1 LSQVIRLAS
10 NLILTRL
17 LVPEMFGLMTLAN
30 LLLVGVWLFS
40 DLGLKQSVVQSSRG
54 HEPTFLNTAWVVQ
67 IIRGIVMWL
76 MSLLVALG
84 VYIMGLY
91 QLWTPGSV
99 YAEPLLPTIIAII
112 GTVFLIS
119 GFESTK
125 LATASREMLLKR
137 VTIIELGTQVLGIVF
152 MVVWAWID
160 RSIWALVFHPLITVT
175 CKLILSHTALPGEK
189 NRFEW
194 DSKAFHEIFH
204 FGKWI
209 FISSILGFLS
219 LNGDRIILGDLIDA
233 KTLGLYSIA
242 YLLFSSIQ
250 EVMFKVTDNVAFPV
264 LSEIARDRP
273 DELKKTYYR
282 FRKPLDIITLLSLGL
297 LFAAGDLII
306 IFLYDDRY
314 LPAGHML
321 QVLSIGLFISRYN
334 IDKDFFMAIGK
345 PKLMMPVL
353 IINILVL
360 YVLLPI
366 IFKEYG
372 IDGSIWAIGAAG
384 FVALPLI
391 SYLRIKHNLFDLYRE
406 LIYIPL
412 ILLGYFVG
420 MFVKYVNSITGL
432 IT

>member
-1 LSQVIRLAS
+1 
-10 NLILTRL
+10 
-17 LVPEMFGLMTLAN
+17 MFGLMTLAN

-40 DLGLKQSVVQSSRG
+40 DLGLKQSVVQSARG
-54 HEPTFLNTAWVVQ
+54 HEPVFLNTAWVVQ
-67 IIRGIVMWL
+67 IIRGVAMWL

-84 VYIMGLY
+84 VYIMGTY
-91 QLWTPGSV
+91 DLWTPGSV
-99 YAEPLLPTIIAII
+99 YAEPLLPSIIAII
-112 GTVFLIS
+112 GTVFLIG

-125 LATASREMLLKR
+125 LATASRDMLLKR
-137 VTIIELGTQVLGIVF
+137 VTIIEIVTQVAGILF

-160 RSIWALVFHPLITVT
+160 RSIWPLVFHPMVT
-175 CKLILSHTALPGEK
+175 GVSKLILSHTVLPGEK

-194 DSKAFHEIFH
+194 DPKAFHEIFH

-209 FISSILGFLS
+209 FLSSILGFLCLS
-219 LNGDRIILGDLIDA
+219 GDRIILGDLIDA

-250 EVMFKVTDNVAFPV
+250 EVMYKVTDNVAFPV

-282 FRKPLDIITLLSLGL
+282 FRKPLDIITLLTLGL

-345 PKLMMPVL
+345 PKLTMPVL

-360 YVLLPI
+360 YLLLPI
-366 IFKEYG
+366 VFKKYG
-372 IDGSIWAIGAAG
+372 IDGAIWAIATAG
-384 FVALPLI
+384 FMALPFT
-391 SYLRIKHNLFDLYRE
+391 SYLRIKHNFFDLYRE
-406 LIYIPL
+406 LVYIPL
-412 ILLGYFVG
+412 IVLGYLIG